1 MYRSRLGGT
10 LDEITLDY
18 VSSMSDDTD
27 IVFYD
32 IIGSQAHSIMLYENK
47 ILTKKDLKKILV
59 ALEDLK
65 KGKISQPDFEP
76 EDIHELIESL
86 VIKKTGIDSGGK
98 MHTARSRND
107 QVATDFRLWVR
118 DAINQILDSMTVS
131 YTHLTLPT
139 IYSV

>member
-47 ILTKKDLKKILV
+47 ILTKKDLKKNT
-59 ALEDLK
+59 K
-65 KGKISQPDFEP
+65 KIFW
-76 EDIHELIESL
+76 
-86 VIKKTGIDSGGK
+86 
-98 MHTARSRND
+98 
-107 QVATDFRLWVR
+107 TD
-118 DAINQILDSMTVS
+118 
-131 YTHLTLPT
+131 
-139 IYSV
+139 

>member
-1 MYRSRLGGT
+1 MYRSRLGET

-65 KGKISQPDFEP
+65 
-76 EDIHELIESL
+76 
-86 VIKKTGIDSGGK
+86 
-98 MHTARSRND
+98 
-107 QVATDFRLWVR
+107 
-118 DAINQILDSMTVS
+118 
-131 YTHLTLPT
+131 
-139 IYSV
+139 